1 MLGSAANLPNFRSFM
16 RLMDSESGFPGTR
29 VGISEADSEREGSP
43 SSAKAAMIAALAASE
58 AAASPALTISHIRRM
73 SRVERLAFST
83 DTPLNSEVAVRTT
96 SAPMSFMNANI
107 TATGMTVTAS
117 PSPSRVVFMEAFI

>member
-1 MLGSAANLPNFRSFM
+1 M
-16 RLMDSESGFPGTR
+16 
-29 VGISEADSEREGSP
+29 
-43 SSAKAAMIAALAASE
+43 
-58 AAASPALTISHIRRM
+58 
-73 SRVERLAFST
+73 AFST

>member
-1 MLGSAANLPNFRSFM
+1 M
-16 RLMDSESGFPGTR
+16 RFMDSESGLPGTR
-29 VGISEADSEREGSP
+29 VGMSDADSESDGSP
-43 SSAKAAMIAALAASE
+43 SSAKAARIAALAASE
-58 AAASPALTISHIRRM
+58 AFVSPVLTISHMRRM
-73 SRVERLAFST
+73 SSVARLAFST
-83 DTPLNSEVAVRTT
+83 DAPLNSEVAARTT